1 MAQQRRQC
9 KDSFIAGHLPRHLLA
24 ALGEAEH
31 DGPVP
36 KANRDGSLA
45 PCLLGVPGH
54 TCVYMYTHAPT
65 CASYMYIHAGQNQ
78 IGEPLPAIIRFRLL
92 RDNGNLYDWPAEFG
106 LRAAH
111 STVPVSFVC
120 LPGLSAGDYFLSTPS
135 HRSLLWSLS
144 PHSCAFPL
152 CNPAG
157 SRHSLHFLFVSP
169 WPCCDHHCRGSARP
183 QEAQSRVSP
192 RRPPTAP
199 KGPRNPRSPV
209 THRRRRSPR
218 SPRLRATLAAL
229 GRPNARHH
237 PRRHSPP

>member
-1 MAQQRRQC
+1 MR
-9 KDSFIAGHLPRHLLA
+9 
-24 ALGEAEH
+24 
-31 DGPVP
+31 V
-36 KANRDGSLA
+36 
-45 PCLLGVPGH
+45 H
-54 TCVYMYTHAPT
+54 TCT
-65 CASYMYIHAGQNQ
+65 YMYIHAGQNQ

-237 PRRHSPP
+237 PRRHSPPQLWWSSRQSPNPVAHPARPAAEEPHHLLTPHLSRPMAEGILSWINKNMTGRRAGTAPYPD

>member
-1 MAQQRRQC
+1 MQRFLHCWPSSQAPSRC
-9 KDSFIAGHLPRHLLA
+9 SGRSIARRASAEGKQRWLP
-24 ALGEAEH
+24 
-31 DGPVP
+31 
-36 KANRDGSLA
+36 GSLPIGRA
-45 PCLLGVPGH
+45 WTHMRVH
-54 TCVYMYTHAPT
+54 TST
-65 CASYMYIHAGQNQ
+65 YMYIHAGQNQ

-157 SRHSLHFLFVSP
+157 SRLSLHFLFVSP